1 MNTIRNLKTSF
12 LFRTSSRNSRTAN
25 NHDNS
30 DDHHGNNKHNGNSKS
45 DDKDADGDDEAK
57 DGENDDDND
66 NEDEDDDDKEKEVL
80 PKGLIV
86 WREGIR
92 QAQTA
97 AQVAMGFYVLETSIA
112 WHKSIMKAFCQLC
125 HCGDNEDSLLLCDG

>member
-1 MNTIRNLKTSF
+1 LI
-12 LFRTSSRNSRTAN
+12 RTSSRNSRTAN
-25 NHDNS
+25 NHDNN
-30 DDHHGNNKHNGNSKS
+30 DDHHGNNKHNGSSKS
-45 DDKDADGDDEAK
+45 DDKDDDDEAK
-57 DGENDDDND
+57 DGDNDDDN
-66 NEDEDDDDKEKEVL
+66 EDEEDDKDKEVL
-80 PKGLIV
+80 PKGLVV

-125 HCGDNEDSLLLCDG
+125 HCGDNEDSLLLCDGFV

>member
-1 MNTIRNLKTSF
+1 MI
-12 LFRTSSRNSRTAN
+12 RTSSRNSRTAN
-25 NHDNS
+25 NHDNN
-30 DDHHGNNKHNGNSKS
+30 DDHHGNNKHNGSSKS
-45 DDKDADGDDEAK
+45 DDKDDDDEAK
-57 DGENDDDND
+57 DGDNDDDN
-66 NEDEDDDDKEKEVL
+66 EDEEDDKDKEVL
-80 PKGLIV
+80 PKGLVV

-125 HCGDNEDSLLLCDG
+125 HCGDNEDSLLLCDGFV